1 MLDIFIEPGIL
12 QKIIINTIFVSIP
25 EELYLVMFTL
35 IMVGEFEY
43 WKEPECKRLINR
55 FDYVRVFL
63 PTIVGALVSNIL
75 INLGLR
81 NGLNQLIIPATMY
94 IIIIFTNDIFGD
106 ASAVKWMVKALIF
119 FMTAYL
125 SIGIF
130 EFAYIPLLLY
140 GTGMTM
146 DQIRDNLLIY
156 FIVSLPARVF
166 QFSLLSFL
174 ISRKRTQVRGLFI
187 RTILSRPVLAVM
199 FCILIFF
206 NILFLQL
213 MCNAILFDK
222 VLIEI
227 SNISQA
233 LIISCVV
240 MFPMLNISGLILCFY
255 IVKSIETKDKKN
267 ASEKLHSILM
277 KIDQYKKCAKHD
289 NIIWKL
295 NEFSK
300 DIGDVANILYKEN
313 EPAHN
318 K

>member
-1 MLDIFIEPGIL
+1 
-12 QKIIINTIFVSIP
+12 
-25 EELYLVMFTL
+25 
-35 IMVGEFEY
+35 
-43 WKEPECKRLINR
+43 
-55 FDYVRVFL
+55 
-63 PTIVGALVSNIL
+63 
-75 INLGLR
+75 
-81 NGLNQLIIPATMY
+81 
-94 IIIIFTNDIFGD
+94 
-106 ASAVKWMVKALIF
+106 
-119 FMTAYL
+119 
-125 SIGIF
+125 
-130 EFAYIPLLLY
+130 
-140 GTGMTM
+140 
-146 DQIRDNLLIY
+146 
-156 FIVSLPARVF
+156 
-166 QFSLLSFL
+166 
-174 ISRKRTQVRGLFI
+174 
-187 RTILSRPVLAVM
+187 
-199 FCILIFF
+199 
-206 NILFLQL
+206 

-240 MFPMLNISGLILCFY
+240 MFPMLNISGLLLCFY